1 MRSGEKIAKFIYSA
15 GGAVVFVFTAV
26 ISVWLFYLS
35 SSVTAI
41 MAYEDEHVFFI
52 KDVGPGMVIGILILL
67 FLFSG
72 IYKKR
77 RKYWDNT
84 ARCERI
90 LKNICFLLTIA
101 FAAIGCIIVKTT
113 HLLPVYDQYKVFL
126 VAKDFLE
133 GNYIEWQTGQYMDMF
148 PFQNG
153 MVLLMIPF
161 AMMGDDGVFI
171 FQYVNVFVLIIVNM
185 GLAKVVKE
193 YFGRS
198 MGYATYIAATLCLPM
213 WGQITFVYGFLWQI
227 AFGIWGIYKMIRFQ
241 KTGKR
246 SDAAA
251 GIIFLALGPVFK
263 YNGVLIVIAA
273 SLMLF
278 VRMLHRKEG
287 RLRNLT
293 ALILLVLCTYATL
306 GGIRAYFD
314 HTTGARPDAGIGM
327 KGYVALGISES
338 SVAPGWFN
346 DINTSVYK
354 ENAED
359 LSRVEERYE
368 EIIEERLGVFAA
380 DHEYGVRF
388 FARKIASMWTEPA
401 MQCFTNT
408 SIRNLYGTLSY
419 TWKDILYNGGVVNTI
434 LYIVMDI
441 AQACL
446 YFGMMLRLFWIWKNK
461 KIRNCLEEGDLFVL
475 FLGGFIYH
483 LIFEAKCH
491 YVLPYFIVMIPYALK
506 GYSDTISEI
515 AKYGVKKS
523 RSLRFTV
530 LALII
535 GVVIYIVPSRFLDN
549 TLRLGTATGDYMWYL
564 QNDLEWK
571 DPDYKKWG

>member
-1 MRSGEKIAKFIYSA
+1 MRFGEKAAKFIYSL
-15 GGAVVFVFTAV
+15 GGAVVFAFTAF
-26 ISVWLFYLS
+26 IAVWLYYLS
-35 SSVTAI
+35 SCVTSI

-67 FLFSG
+67 LLFAF
-72 IYKKR
+72 IYSRGKKFW
-77 RKYWDNT
+77 KNE
-84 ARCERI
+84 AKVERV
-90 LKNICFLLTIA
+90 LKNISVILTVA
-101 FAAIGCIIVKTT
+101 FAIVGCLIVKTT
-113 HLLPVYDQYKVFL
+113 HLLPIYDQYKVFL

-133 GNYIEWQTGQYMDMF
+133 GNYTEWQTGQYMDMF

-161 AMMGDDGVFI
+161 ALMGDNGVFV
-171 FQYVNVFVLIIVNM
+171 FQYVNVFILIIVNI
-185 GLAKVVKE
+185 GLAKIAKE

-198 MGYATYIAATLCLPM
+198 WGYATYIAATLSLQM

-227 AFGIWGIYKMIRFQ
+227 AFGIWGIYKLIRFD
-241 KTGKR
+241 KSGKK
-246 SDAAA
+246 SDAAWA
-251 GIIFLALGPVFK
+251 IIFLALGPVFK

-278 VRMLHRKEG
+278 VRMLRKKE
-287 RLRNLT
+287 RRIKYLT
-293 ALILLVLCTYATL
+293 VLILLVLCTYGVL

-314 HTTGARPDAGIGM
+314 HTAGARSDAGIGM
-327 KGYVALGISES
+327 RGYVALGFSES

-354 ENAED
+354 EYADD
-359 LSRVEERYE
+359 LPRVEERYN
-368 EIIEERLGVFAA
+368 EIIEERLDVFAA
-380 DHEYGVRF
+380 DPEYGIRF

-434 LYIVMDI
+434 LYIIMDV
-441 AQACL
+441 AQSCL
-446 YFGMMLRLFWIWKNK
+446 YFGLMLRLFWIWKKK
-461 KIRNCLEEGDLFVL
+461 KIRSCLEEGDLFVI

-491 YVLPYFIVMIPYALK
+491 YVLPYFIAIFPYALK
-506 GYSDTISEI
+506 GYGETISEI
-515 AKYGVKKS
+515 ASIGVKKS
-523 RSLRFTV
+523 RSIRFV
-530 LALII
+530 LLALII
-535 GVVIYIVPSRFLDN
+535 GAIIYIIPSRFLDN
-549 TLRLGTATGDYMWYL
+549 TMRLGTATGEYLWYL

-571 DPDYKKWG
+571 DPGYSKWG

>member
-1 MRSGEKIAKFIYSA
+1 M
-15 GGAVVFVFTAV
+15 FVFTAV

>member
-15 GGAVVFVFTAV
+15 GGYVVFAFTAV
-26 ISVWLFYLS
+26 IATWLFYLS

-52 KDVGPGMVIGILILL
+52 KDVGPGMIIGILILL
-67 FLFSG
+67 FLFAA

-77 RKYWDNT
+77 RKFWENP
-84 ARCERI
+84 ARGERI
-90 LKNICFLLTIA
+90 LGNICIILTIA
-101 FAAIGCIIVKTT
+101 FAAVGCFIVKTT
-113 HLLPVYDQYKVFL
+113 HLLPIYDQYKVFL
-126 VAKDFLE
+126 VARDFLE
-133 GNYIEWQTGQYMDMF
+133 GNFTEWQAGQYMDMF

-161 AMMGDDGVFI
+161 ALMGDEGVFI
-171 FQYVNVFVLIIVNM
+171 FQYVNVFVLIVVNI
-185 GLAKVVKE
+185 GLAKVAKE

-198 MGYATYIAATLCLPM
+198 MGYATYIAATLSLQM

-227 AFGIWGIYKMIRFQ
+227 AFGIWGIYKLIRFH
-241 KTGKR
+241 KSGRR
-246 SDAAA
+246 SDAAMA
-251 GIIFLALGPVFK
+251 IIFLALGPVFK

-273 SLMLF
+273 ALMLF
-278 VRMLHRKEG
+278 VRMLYRKEG

-293 ALILLVLCTYATL
+293 VLILLVICTYATL
-306 GGIRAYFD
+306 GGIRAYFN

-354 ENAED
+354 EYAED
-359 LSRVEERYE
+359 LSRVEERYG
-368 EIIEERLGVFAA
+368 EIIEERLGVFS
-380 DHEYGVRF
+380 DDQEYCVRF
-388 FARKIASMWTEPA
+388 FSRKIASMWTEPA

-419 TWKDILYNGGVVNTI
+419 TWKDILYNGGVVNTA
-434 LYIVMDI
+434 LYIILDI
-441 AQACL
+441 AQSCL
-446 YFGMMLRLFWIWKNK
+446 YFGLMLRLFWLWKKK
-461 KIRNCLEEGDLFVL
+461 KIRACLEEGDLFVI

-491 YVLPYFIVMIPYALK
+491 YVLPYFIAIFPYALK
-506 GYSDTISEI
+506 GYTKTITEI
-515 AKYGVKKS
+515 ASYGIKKS
-523 RSLRFTV
+523 RSLRFV
-530 LALII
+530 LAALII
-535 GVVIYIVPSRFLDN
+535 GAFIYIVPSKFLDN
-549 TLRLGTATGDYMWYL
+549 TLRLGTATSDYLWYL
-564 QNDLEWK
+564 QNELEWK
-571 DPDYKKWG
+571 NPDYKKWG